1 MVPLVSYA
9 CNWLSYN
16 LSMLDSIKPE
26 TTMEKLEMVCF
37 TWSNFSVRML
47 TLVLTLSY
55 LGPVWT
61 SVFVIIA
68 LSLAAIL
75 LHRSSVPPRQCAPL
89 SLVEAQR
96 GSALIGREAHSV
108 ATPVSLMP

>member
-1 MVPLVSYA
+1 MSYA

-61 SVFVIIA
+61 SVFVIFA
-68 LSLAAIL
+68 LRINYDPKIFWT
-75 LHRSSVPPRQCAPL
+75 R
-89 SLVEAQR
+89 
-96 GSALIGREAHSV
+96 
-108 ATPVSLMP
+108 